1 VKKRGAVLSKQR
13 IEVLFQLMLQVSR
26 SSIDIAEIFGLETF
40 GFLGDG
46 RFREILEGKTWG
58 ALGEE

>member
-1 VKKRGAVLSKQR
+1 
-13 IEVLFQLMLQVSR
+13 MLQVSR

-40 GFLGDG
+40 GFLGHVEFGDFG
-46 RFREILEGKTWG
+46 GETWR